1 MHQHTSASAASSL
14 HPDTRM
20 GIVALAVAD
29 LERSIA
35 FYRDV
40 LGFTTIA
47 QGDGRAL
54 LGAGATPLLSLEE
67 RPGAP
72 PAPVEATGLYH
83 FAILFPN
90 RVDLAVALRRLLEAG
105 YPLGGASDHLV
116 SEALYLSDPDGN
128 GIELYRDRPRDTWT
142 WRGDS
147 VQMTVDPLDLRGL
160 LAEAGQGED
169 RAAGLPEG
177 TTIGHVHLK
186 VADLRQADAFYHGIL
201 GFEPVATL
209 PSALFVSAGGYHH
222 HLGLN
227 TWHSRGAPPP
237 PPGTAGLRYFSII
250 LPDSTELD
258 RVRERARDAGFELE
272 EGAEHITLHDP
283 FRNRVVLTTDPPL
296 VLAEE

>member
-1 MHQHTSASAASSL
+1 MNGRGSDIGDRSL

-20 GIVALAVAD
+20 GIIALAVAD
-29 LERSIA
+29 LERSIQ

-40 LGFTTIA
+40 LGFSMIEHE
-47 QGDGRAL
+47 DGGAL
-54 LGAGATPLLSLEE
+54 LGAGATPLLSLVE
-67 RPGAP
+67 RRGAV
-72 PAPVEATGLYH
+72 PAPVNATGLYH
-83 FAILFPN
+83 FAILYPG
-90 RVDLAVALRRLLEAG
+90 RAELAVALRRLLEAG
-105 YPLGGASDHLV
+105 YPLDGASDHLV

-128 GIELYRDRPRDTWT
+128 GIELYRDRPRDTWQ

-160 LAEAGQGED
+160 LSEAGQTEGTPV
-169 RAAGLPEG
+169 GLPEG

-186 VADLRQADAFYHGIL
+186 VADLRQAGRFYHGVI
-201 GFEPVATL
+201 GFDPVATL

-227 TWHSRGAPPP
+227 TWHSRGTPPP
-237 PPGTAGLRYFSII
+237 PPESAGLRYFTII

-272 EGAEHITLHDP
+272 EGAEHVTLHDP
-283 FRNRVVLTTDPPL
+283 FRNKVVLTTDPSL
-296 VLAEE
+296 VLGEN